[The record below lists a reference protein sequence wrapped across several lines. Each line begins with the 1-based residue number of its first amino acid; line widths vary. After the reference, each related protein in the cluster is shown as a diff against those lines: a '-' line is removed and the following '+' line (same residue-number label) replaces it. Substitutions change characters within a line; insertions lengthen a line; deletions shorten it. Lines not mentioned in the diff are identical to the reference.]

1 MFPIIKKSRF
11 RSYYVTLRK
20 KGICLLNGAIYG
32 DELLIQRRQNV
43 IARLLCSTTKQSTC
57 GELWGEECQQYGLKF
72 DSLSSTPP
80 KNARVV
86 ICGGGIM
93 GAAVA
98 YQLADR
104 GWGPHTVLIEKGRIG
119 EGNPWHYS
127 GLLGELKPS
136 YSQVLLAQT
145 SLELIKEFNR
155 KGLPTGW
162 KQTGSLN
169 LARTRDRMT
178 MFRRMKSQSV
188 AWNVPCE
195 LVSPERCKELCP
207 IIETEDLIGGL
218 WIPNDGIGNPNAFCQ
233 SLVKESINKGVT
245 VVEQCSVTKI
255 VQEDWRVKAVETT
268 NGTVECVYFV
278 NCAGFWARQ
287 VGQLS
292 EPYVKVPLH
301 AAEHYYLH
309 TKPIYELN
317 SSIPVVRDLDGH
329 IYFRENNGCLLAGG
343 FENTAKPAYEDGDVP
358 VSMTERELPSDWDHF
373 HPLLDELLHRIPCL
387 KDATLERL
395 SNCPEAFSPDCKWII
410 GEAPEIQ
417 NYLVAAGMKTIGMS
431 AAAGVGRAIA
441 DIITQGYSTVD
452 LHELDIS
459 RFLGLHNNR
468 KFLRDRVREVPG
480 LHYDLN
486 YPFHE
491 FRTGRNLRMSPIFP
505 ALKEAGAVFSQVM
518 GYERPAW
525 FDKNDSV
532 DEKGIPKFRIATTK
546 GFGKPHWFDNVQS
559 EYDACREK
567 IGLSDYST
575 FTKIDMWSKR
585 REVVDLL
592 QELCSNDI
600 DQPVGS
606 IVHTG
611 MHNRHGGYEN
621 DCSLARLSENHYM
634 MIAPTVQQARCKA
647 WIERHLPPGG
657 RVSVSDVTSMYTAI
671 CVMGPFTRIMLS
683 ELTDT
688 DLSPKNFPFFTC
700 KELDVG
706 LANGIRALN
715 LTHTGELGYVLYIP
729 NEFALHVYTKLME
742 AGQKYGIKHCGYYAM
757 RTLRVEKFFAFWG
770 QDLDTFTT
778 PLECG
783 RMWRVKFDK
792 PVHFIGR
799 DALLRQRDEGVR
811 RMYIQLLIND
821 HDPDIDLWS
830 WGGEPIY
837 RNGAYCGQTT
847 TTAYGF
853 TFKKQI
859 CLGFVK
865 HLDNNGNPLPVT
877 NDFVLNGDYEVEI
890 AGIRYPAKANLHS
903 PNLPTKYPDQERE
916 AYKATRDK
924 SDDSS
929 LLALRKR

>member
-1 MFPIIKKSRF
+1 MFLALKKSR
-11 RSYYVTLRK
+11 
-20 KGICLLNGAIYG
+20 
-32 DELLIQRRQNV
+32 
-43 IARLLCSTTKQSTC
+43 LCKNCCILSKQSILTANSVVRNH
-57 GELWGEECQQYGLKF
+57 GLTSHRSENVRSISTGVPRFSHGTDRWSEEFQQYGLTF
-72 DSLSSTPP
+72 DSISSKPP
-80 KNARVV
+80 KDARVV

-98 YQLADR
+98 YQLAQR
-104 GWGPHTVLIEKGRIG
+104 GWGQHTVLIEKGRIG
-119 EGNPWHYS
+119 EGNPWHFS
-127 GLLGELKPS
+127 GLLGELKPT

-145 SLELIKEFNR
+145 SLELIKEFDR

-188 AWNVPCE
+188 AWNVECE
-195 LVSPERCKELCP
+195 LVAPERCKELCP
-207 IIETEDLIGGL
+207 IIETDDLIGGL
-218 WIPNDGIGNPNAFCQ
+218 WIPNDGIGNPNAFGQ
-233 SLVKESINKGVT
+233 SLVKESLEKGVT
-245 VVEQCSVTKI
+245 VVENCSVVKI
-255 VQEDWRVKAVETT
+255 NQHNGRVKSVDTT
-268 NGTVECVYFV
+268 NGSVECVYFV

-309 TKPIYELN
+309 TKPIYELE

-343 FENTAKPAYEDGDVP
+343 FETKAKPAYEDGDIP
-358 VSMTERELPSDWDHF
+358 ASIAERKLPADWDHF
-373 HPLLDELLHRIPCL
+373 HPLLEELLHRIPTL
-387 KDATLERL
+387 KEATLERL

-417 NYLVAAGMKTIGMS
+417 NYLVAAGMKTVGMS

-441 DIITQGYSTVD
+441 DIITQGYSSVD

-480 LHYDLN
+480 LHYDMN
-486 YPFHE
+486 YPFYE

-525 FDKNDSV
+525 FDKKHSL
-532 DEKGIPKFRIATTK
+532 DEKGVPKFKIASTD
-546 GFGKPHWFDNVQS
+546 GFGKPHWFDHVQR
-559 EYDACREK
+559 EYENCRER

-575 FTKIDMWSKR
+575 FTKIDLWSKG

-592 QELCSNDI
+592 QYLCSNDV

-634 MIAPTVQQARCKA
+634 MIAPTVKQARCKA
-647 WIERHLPPGG
+647 WIDRHLTPGG
-657 RVSVSDVTSMYTAI
+657 RVSVSDVTSMFTAI
-671 CVMGPFTRIMLS
+671 CIMGPFTRILLS

-688 DLSPKNFPFFTC
+688 DLSPKSFPFFTC

-792 PVHFIGR
+792 GVDFIGR
-799 DALLRQRDEGVR
+799 DALLKQREKGVE

-821 HDPDIDLWS
+821 HDPDIDLWC

-837 RNGAYCGQTT
+837 RNGVYCGQTT

-865 HLDNNGNPLPVT
+865 NLDFKGKPLPVT

-929 LLALRKR
+929 LLAYNKW

>member
-1 MFPIIKKSRF
+1 MYYC
-11 RSYYVTLRK
+11 RSYRHF
-20 KGICLLNGAIYG
+20 
-32 DELLIQRRQNV
+32 QRNHLFQVRSASMSVPLYN
-43 IARLLCSTTKQSTC
+43 IEGLPAGFSTN
-57 GELWGEECQQYGLKF
+57 
-72 DSLSSTPP
+72 TPP
-80 KNARVV
+80 KDARVV

-98 YQLADR
+98 YQLAQR
-104 GWGPHTVLIEKGRIG
+104 GWGPHTVLIERGRIG
-119 EGNPWHYS
+119 EGNPRHFS

-136 YSQVLLAQT
+136 HSQVLLAQT
-145 SLELIKEFNR
+145 SLELIR
-155 KGLPTGW
+155 DLDAKGLPTGW
-162 KQTGSLN
+162 KKTGSLN
-169 LARTRDRMT
+169 LARTRDRLT

-188 AWNVPCE
+188 SWKVECE
-195 LVSPERCKELCP
+195 IVSPEKCKEICP
-207 IIETEDLIGGL
+207 LIDINDIVGGL
-218 WIPNDGIGNPNAFCQ
+218 WIPNDGVGNPNAFCL
-233 SLVKESINKGVT
+233 SLVKEALEKGVT
-245 VVEQCSVTKI
+245 VAENCSVTR
-255 VQEDWRVKAVETT
+255 VNQNNGRVKAVETSK
-268 NGTVECVYFV
+268 GTVECVYFV
-278 NCAGFWARQ
+278 NCAGFWSRQ
-287 VGQLS
+287 VGQMS

-301 AAEHYYLH
+301 SVEHYYLH
-309 TKPIYELN
+309 TKPIAGLGEN
-317 SSIPVVRDLDGH
+317 FPVVRDLDGN
-329 IYFRENNGCLLAGG
+329 IYFRENDGCLLAGG
-343 FENTAKPAYEDGDVP
+343 FEKKAKPAYEDGEIP
-358 VSMTERELPSDWDHF
+358 STTAERKLLPDWDHF
-373 HPLLDELLHRIPCL
+373 HPLLEELLLRCPSLKTIPL
-387 KDATLERL
+387 DRL

-417 NYLVAAGMKTIGMS
+417 NYLVAAGMKTVGMS
-431 AAAGVGRAIA
+431 AAGGVGRAIA

-525 FDKNDSV
+525 FDKKNSLD
-532 DEKGIPKFRIATTK
+532 DKGRPRFRIATTN
-546 GFGKPHWFDNVQS
+546 GFGKPHWFEHVQS
-559 EYDACREK
+559 EYENCREK
-567 IGLSDYST
+567 IGMSDYST
-575 FTKIDMWSKR
+575 FTKIDLWSKGG
-585 REVVDLL
+585 EVVDLL
-592 QELCSNDI
+592 QYLCSNDV
-600 DQPVGS
+600 DQPIGS
-606 IVHTG
+606 IIHTG

-647 WIERHLPPGG
+647 WIERHLPVGG

-671 CVMGPFTRIMLS
+671 CIMGPFTRIMLS

-688 DLSPKNFPFFTC
+688 DLSPKSFPFFTC

-742 AGQKYGIKHCGYYAM
+742 AGQKYGIRHCGYYAM

-792 PVHFIGR
+792 GMNFIGK
-799 DALLRQRDEGVR
+799 DALLQQREKGVE

-821 HDPDIDLWS
+821 HDPDVDLWS

-837 RNGAYCGQTT
+837 RDGVYCGQTT

-865 HLDNNGNPLPVT
+865 NLQPDGRGLPVT
-877 NDFVLNGDYEVEI
+877 NEYVLSGDYEVEI

-916 AYKATRDK
+916 AYRATRDK
-924 SDDSS
+924 VDETN
-929 LLALRKR
+929 LLAYRPNK

>member
-1 MFPIIKKSRF
+1 MYRAIRNTQKSYSLFWRPSNLRCDCILEDNSKK
-11 RSYYVTLRK
+11 L
-20 KGICLLNGAIYG
+20 G
-32 DELLIQRRQNV
+32 V
-43 IARLLCSTTKQSTC
+43 ISVLH
-57 GELWGEECQQYGLKF
+57 
-72 DSLSSTPP
+72 SSTPEQRSYSTGATTERWDSGLPSGFTNTPP
-80 KNARVV
+80 KDARVV
-86 ICGGGIM
+86 ICGGGM
-93 GAAVA
+93 AGAAVA
-98 YQLADR
+98 YQLAQR
-104 GWGPHTVLIEKGRIG
+104 GWGPHTVLIERGRIG
-119 EGNPWHYS
+119 EGNPGHFS
-127 GLLGELKPS
+127 GLLGELKPTH
-136 YSQVLLAQT
+136 SQVLLAQT
-145 SLELIKEFNR
+145 SLELIRDFDA

-162 KQTGSLN
+162 KKTGSLN

-188 AWNVPCE
+188 SWNVECE
-195 LVSPERCKELCP
+195 IVAPERCKELCP
-207 IIETEDLIGGL
+207 LIDISDIVGGL
-218 WIPNDGIGNPNAFCQ
+218 WIPNDGVGNPNAFCH
-233 SLVKESINKGVT
+233 SLVLESLDKGVT
-245 VVEQCSVTKI
+245 VAENCSVM
-255 VQEDWRVKAVETT
+255 RVNQKNGRVNAVETT
-268 NGTVECVYFV
+268 KGTVECVYFV

-287 VGQLS
+287 VGQMS

-301 AAEHYYLH
+301 SAEHYYLH
-309 TKPIYELN
+309 TKPIAGLGDQF
-317 SSIPVVRDLDGH
+317 PVVRDLDGH
-329 IYFRENNGCLLAGG
+329 IYFRENDGCLLAGG
-343 FENTAKPAYEDGDVP
+343 FETMAKPAYEDGDIP
-358 VSMTERELPSDWDHF
+358 MTTAERKLLPDWDHF
-373 HPLLDELLHRIPCL
+373 HPLLEELLQRCPSL
-387 KDATLERL
+387 KDVPLDKL

-410 GEAPEIQ
+410 GESPEIQ
-417 NYLVAAGMKTIGMS
+417 NYLVAAGMKTVGMS
-431 AAAGVGRAIA
+431 AAGGVGRAIA

-525 FDKNDSV
+525 FDRKLSQ
-532 DEKGIPKFRIATTK
+532 DERGRPKFRIATTN
-546 GFGKPHWFDNVQS
+546 GFGKPHWFDHVQS
-559 EYDACREK
+559 EYENCRER
-567 IGLSDYST
+567 IGMSDYST
-575 FTKIDMWSKR
+575 FTKIDLWSKEG
-585 REVVDLL
+585 EVVDLL
-592 QELCSNDI
+592 QYLCSNDV

-606 IVHTG
+606 IIHTG

-647 WIERHLPPGG
+647 WIERHLPAGG
-657 RVSVSDVTSMYTAI
+657 RVSVSDVTSMFTAI
-671 CVMGPFTRIMLS
+671 CIMGPFTRIMLS

-688 DLSPKNFPFFTC
+688 ELSPKHFPFFTC

-742 AGQKYGIKHCGYYAM
+742 AGQKYGIRHCGYYAM

-792 PVHFIGR
+792 GMDFIGKE
-799 DALLRQRDEGVR
+799 ALLQQREKGVE

-821 HDPDIDLWS
+821 HDPDVDLWS

-837 RNGAYCGQTT
+837 RDGVCCGQTT

-865 HLDNNGNPLPVT
+865 NLDPRGRALTVT
-877 NDFVLNGDYEVEI
+877 NDYVLSGDYEVEI

-924 SDDSS
+924 SDETN
-929 LLALRKR
+929 LLAYRPNN